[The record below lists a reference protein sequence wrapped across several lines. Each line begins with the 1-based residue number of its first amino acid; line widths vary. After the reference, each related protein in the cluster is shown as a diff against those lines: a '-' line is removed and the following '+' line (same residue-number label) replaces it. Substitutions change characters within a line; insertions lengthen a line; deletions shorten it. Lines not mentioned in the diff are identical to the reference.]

1 MKSLSL
7 SNTNYSAGVL
17 LYRIRNGEKEFLLG
31 KDVKYNSWSDFGGKH
46 DNVDNKQP
54 LRTAVREFYEETCG
68 AIINMHDILNIINTN
83 NVRIQCSSYKKKMYY
98 MFVVKYENAFRDI
111 ENIFQDQYKFLKQT
125 SVCMKFKEK
134 KEIKWFDMDSIINNK
149 SIVRGVFYNS
159 FVNNLDEIC
168 RVTT

>member
-17 LYRIRNGEKEFLLG
+17 LYRIQNGEKEFLLG

-68 AIINMHDILNIINTN
+68 AIINMHDMLNIIN
-83 NVRIQCSSYKKKMYY
+83 
-98 MFVVKYENAFRDI
+98 
-111 ENIFQDQYKFLKQT
+111 
-125 SVCMKFKEK
+125 MKL
-134 KEIKWFDMDSIINNK
+134 NH
-149 SIVRGVFYNS
+149 
-159 FVNNLDEIC
+159 
-168 RVTT
+168 